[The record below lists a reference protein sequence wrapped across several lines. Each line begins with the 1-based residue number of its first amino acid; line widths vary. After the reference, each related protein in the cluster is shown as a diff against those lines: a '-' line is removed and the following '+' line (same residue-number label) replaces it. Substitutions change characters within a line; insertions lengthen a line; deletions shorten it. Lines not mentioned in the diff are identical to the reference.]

1 MTTFHRLLRCCA
13 ALTGLSV
20 CCAVWPAD
28 AGPAASQEFQAAM
41 AKAPDLQR
49 GRELFATCAACHNA
63 DGSGAADGSVP
74 AIAGQYRD
82 VIIKQLTDFRA
93 DQRWNVRMEKVL
105 YQRHLTESADFADL
119 AAFASQ
125 LPRRATRNV
134 GDGSALAAGTSI
146 YFRSC
151 SACHGALGEGN
162 ASRLTPRLGG
172 QHYGYLLRQIRFA
185 GDRRRP
191 NMAEAHEQRVRKLSM
206 DEISGVADYLSR
218 LDPGAGRTPPYRQ

>member
-1 MTTFHRLLRCCA
+1 MPMKTHNRALWCWTVLVLGAAGAA
-13 ALTGLSV
+13 AL
-20 CCAVWPAD
+20 
-28 AGPAASQEFQAAM
+28 AAQPEYRAAM
-41 AKAPDLQR
+41 ARTPDLQR

-82 VIIKQLTDFRA
+82 VIVKQLTDFRA

-105 YQRHLTESADFADL
+105 YQRHLTEPADFADL
-119 AAFASQ
+119 AAYASQ

-134 GDGSALAAGTSI
+134 GDGTALRAGTSV

-151 SACHGALGEGN
+151 SGCHGALGEGS

-191 NMAEAHEQRVRKLSM
+191 NMAAAHEQGVRKLSM
-206 DEISGVADYLSR
+206 DDIRGVADYLSR
-218 LDPGAGRTPPYRQ
+218 LDPGAVRTPPY